1 MNKLFQLCVLFL
13 FFTAP
18 SFASG
23 NPDYLQL
30 SGYLKNLDGVNAK
43 FVQHTFDGKGTI
55 LQTQKGLMKLK
66 FPNMFR
72 WQSTEPYEQ
81 LLVSN
86 GKTLWQ
92 FDQDLEQVTIQ
103 KLDQRLSATP
113 ALLLSGSHRDIV
125 KEYDVYAEKLQGE
138 HHFVLIPKSKD
149 VLFDRLRFEFLES
162 GSLNRMIIKDETG
175 QKTIIRILDSQ
186 HDKTLSAAE
195 FEFNVPEGIDVIQSE

>member
-1 MNKLFQLCVLFL
+1 MKNILKLIVCY
-13 FFTAP
+13 TI
-18 SFASG
+18 FASSTYA
-23 NPDYLQL
+23 NNSPEYSQL
-30 SGYLKNLDGVNAK
+30 SGFLKKLNGLSAR
-43 FVQHTFDGKGTI
+43 FVQHTFDGKGVV

-113 ALLLSGSHRDIV
+113 ALLLSGSHKDIA
-125 KEYDVYAEKLQGE
+125 KEYDVYAEQLQDE
-138 HHFVLIPKSKD
+138 HHFVLIPKNKD

-162 GSLNRMIIKDETG
+162 GALNRMVIKDETG
-175 QKTIIRILDSQ
+175 QKTIIRLLASEYDA
-186 HDKTLSAAE
+186 TLSAKD
-195 FEFNVPEGIDVIQSE
+195 FEFKVPDGIDVIQSE

>member
-1 MNKLFQLCVLFL
+1 MKNILKIIVYCTLFSCSAYASN
-13 FFTAP
+13 AP
-18 SFASG
+18 EYS
-23 NPDYLQL
+23 QL
-30 SGYLKNLDGVNAK
+30 SGFLKKLDGLSAQ
-43 FVQHTFDGKGTI
+43 FVQHTFDGKGVV

-113 ALLLSGSHRDIV
+113 ALLLSGSHKDIA
-125 KEYDVYAEKLQGE
+125 KEYDVYAEKMQAE

-149 VLFDRLRFEFLES
+149 VLFDRLRFEFLAN
-162 GSLNRMIIKDETG
+162 GGLNRMVIKDETG
-175 QKTIIRILDSQ
+175 QKTIIRF
-186 HDKTLSAAE
+186 LSSKYESSLAAKE
-195 FEFNVPEGIDVIQSE
+195 FEFEVPDGIDVIQSE

>member
-1 MNKLFQLCVLFL
+1 M
-13 FFTAP
+13 FTAP
-18 SFASG
+18 VFASG

-30 SGYLKNLDGVNAK
+30 SAYLKKLNGVSAK
-43 FVQHTFDGKGTI
+43 FVQHTFDGKGTV

-81 LLVSN
+81 LLISN

-113 ALLLSGSHRDIV
+113 ALLLSGSHKDV
-125 KEYDVYAEKLQGE
+125 AKEYDVYAEKLQDE

-149 VLFDRLRFEFLES
+149 VLFDRLRFEFIEAGL
-162 GSLNRMIIKDETG
+162 LNRMIIKDETG
-175 QKTIIRILDSQ
+175 QKTIIRILDSEY
-186 HDKTLSAAE
+186 DKTLSAKD
-195 FEFNVPEGIDVIQSE
+195 FEFNVPDGIDVIQSE

>member
-1 MNKLFQLCVLFL
+1 MKNILKIIVYCTLFSCSAYASN
-13 FFTAP
+13 AP
-18 SFASG
+18 EYS
-23 NPDYLQL
+23 QL
-30 SGYLKNLDGVNAK
+30 SGFLKKLDGLSAQ
-43 FVQHTFDGKGTI
+43 FVQHTFDGKGVV
-55 LQTQKGLMKLK
+55 LQTQKGLVKLK

-113 ALLLSGSHRDIV
+113 ALLLSGSHKDIA
-125 KEYDVYAEKLQGE
+125 KEYDVYAEKMQAE

-149 VLFDRLRFEFLES
+149 VLFDRLRFEFLAN
-162 GSLNRMIIKDETG
+162 GGLNRMVIKDETG
-175 QKTIIRILDSQ
+175 QKTIIRF
-186 HDKTLSAAE
+186 LSSKYESSLAAKE
-195 FEFNVPEGIDVIQSE
+195 FEFEVPDGIDVIQSE

>member
-1 MNKLFQLCVLFL
+1 MKNIVSVVLCCLV
-13 FFTAP
+13 
-18 SFASG
+18 FAGSAHG
-23 NPDYLQL
+23 ANSPEYSQL
-30 SGYLKNLDGVNAK
+30 SGFLNKLNGLSAQ
-43 FVQHTFDGKGTI
+43 FVQHTFDGKGVV
-55 LQTQKGLMKLK
+55 LQTQKGQMKLK

-113 ALLLSGSHRDIV
+113 ALLLSGSHENIA
-125 KEYDVYAEKLQGE
+125 KEYDVYAETLQDE

-149 VLFDRLRFEFLES
+149 VLFDRLRFEFIKN
-162 GSLNRMIIKDETG
+162 GTLNRMVIKDETG
-175 QKTIIRILDSQ
+175 QKTIIRLLASQ
-186 HDKTLSAAE
+186 YETGLSAKE
-195 FEFNVPEGIDVIQSE
+195 FEFEVPEGIDVIQSE

>member
-1 MNKLFQLCVLFL
+1 MKNIFKIIVCYTLFSCSAYASN
-13 FFTAP
+13 AP
-18 SFASG
+18 EYS
-23 NPDYLQL
+23 QL
-30 SGYLKNLDGVNAK
+30 SGFLKKLDGLSAQ
-43 FVQHTFDGKGTI
+43 FVQHTFDGKGVV

-113 ALLLSGSHRDIV
+113 ALLLSGSHKDIA
-125 KEYDVYAEKLQGE
+125 KEYDVYAEKMQAE

-149 VLFDRLRFEFLES
+149 VLFDRLRFEFLAN
-162 GSLNRMIIKDETG
+162 GALNRMVIKDETG
-175 QKTIIRILDSQ
+175 QKTIIRF
-186 HDKTLSAAE
+186 LSSKYKSNLAAKE
-195 FEFNVPEGIDVIQSE
+195 FEFEVPDGIDVIQSE

>member
-1 MNKLFQLCVLFL
+1 MKNILKIIVYCTLFSCSAYASN
-13 FFTAP
+13 AP
-18 SFASG
+18 EYS
-23 NPDYLQL
+23 QL
-30 SGYLKNLDGVNAK
+30 SGFLKKLDGLSAQ
-43 FVQHTFDGKGTI
+43 FVQHTFDGKGVV
-55 LQTQKGLMKLK
+55 LQTQKGLVKLK

-113 ALLLSGSHRDIV
+113 ALLLSGSHKDIA
-125 KEYDVYAEKLQGE
+125 KEYDVYAEKMQAE

-149 VLFDRLRFEFLES
+149 VLFDRLRFEFLANGE
-162 GSLNRMIIKDETG
+162 LNRMVIKDETG
-175 QKTIIRILDSQ
+175 QKTIIRF
-186 HDKTLSAAE
+186 LSSKYESSLAAKE
-195 FEFNVPEGIDVIQSE
+195 FEFEVPDGIDVIQSE